1 MVQERE
7 REVVDI
13 WEKRLWSYYFVRQ
26 EEQNMIIYLA
36 GTTVLSERER
46 AILNKKQE
54 RLVSYFFVQDQDQ
67 IQYKAFHD
75 ENISGNPDEP
85 RHRTS

>member
-1 MVQERE
+1 VVVGSRE

-36 GTTVLSERER
+36 GNTILPERER
-46 AILNKKQE
+46 NSEEEAGTAGFLFLCSRSRSDPI
-54 RLVSYFFVQDQDQ
+54 
-67 IQYKAFHD
+67 
-75 ENISGNPDEP
+75 
-85 RHRTS
+85 